1 MTGLLARLGNVI
13 YWLFTG
19 LAVVWG
25 VVGVITLISGQREAA
40 EAVGGL
46 ALAIVFWG
54 IGWVIRY
61 ILAGK

>member
-19 LAVVWG
+19 LAVLTGFLVVYAAIFKG
-25 VVGVITLISGQREAA
+25 ENAGRLLQVVVG
-40 EAVGGL
+40 
-46 ALAIVFWG
+46 AIVIWG